1 MKHQSLLEVA
11 EFILIAI
18 ALLGLIAAF
27 VTQQLLYSLVP
38 VTLALL
44 LNLTNRRR
52 GYRLQTRQTQTS
64 LQKIAVTL
72 EQLDRRLVT
81 QENPA
86 NSITEELTK
95 IASELDL
102 SSFSSILEQLHQQ
115 QQAIEQSLIPINR
128 QVEILT
134 EQFNKRPELSQIE
147 NLTSIIIDLQQFIN
161 QLPQWGNLQQRQ
173 LIDLQEKIDNA
184 LIQLDRE
191 IAGIPSQVEV
201 AVQTQLQK
209 PN

>member
-1 MKHQSLLEVA
+1 MKHQSWLEAA

-18 ALLGLIAAF
+18 ALLGLIVAF

-44 LNLTNRRR
+44 LNWINRRR

-173 LIDLQEKIDNA
+173 LIDLQKKIDNA
-184 LIQLDRE
+184 LTQLDRE
-191 IAGIPSQVEV
+191 MAGIPTQVEI
-201 AVQTQLQK
+201 AVQTHLQK